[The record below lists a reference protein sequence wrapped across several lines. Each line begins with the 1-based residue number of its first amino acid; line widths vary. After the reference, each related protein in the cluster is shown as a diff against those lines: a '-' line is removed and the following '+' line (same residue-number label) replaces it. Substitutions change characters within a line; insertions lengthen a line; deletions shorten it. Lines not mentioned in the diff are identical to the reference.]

1 MLDKAQKEYRAGKV
15 DLPPQEAQ
23 RLIAIKANELD
34 NTATAASAG
43 NWVPTLWSNDLWRR
57 VRVDNDIAR
66 QFRMIE
72 MPSKSYEL
80 PVESTDPT
88 IYLVPETTNEDQLLL
103 DGALSPIPDSVL
115 VAAKATLTAAKLGGR
130 VGFSAEIVEDS
141 IIQFIPQ
148 LREQMLRSMQNAI
161 DYVLVNG
168 DTATGANT
176 NINDIDD
183 TPAATDKFLI
193 FNGLRKLPLVTNT
206 ALSFNA
212 GGGDVTLQLIR
223 QARFAMRS
231 ATNVYANRPS
241 DLAIF
246 VDIPTYG
253 RMLNIDELLVYM
265 NNGRGSTV
273 NDGVVPMID
282 GIPVF
287 ASAEISLA
295 NTAGKVA
302 TVTTANNTT
311 GTLVIAARPGWYV
324 GYRRQVNSTVDF
336 LSYYDSYQMT
346 ATARLAFVNKDTV
359 AAAVIYN
366 IGVS

>member
-1 MLDKAQKEYRAGKV
+1 
-15 DLPPQEAQ
+15 
-23 RLIAIKANELD
+23 
-34 NTATAASAG
+34 
-43 NWVPTLWSNDLWRR
+43 
-57 VRVDNDIAR
+57 
-66 QFRMIE
+66 
-72 MPSKSYEL
+72 
-80 PVESTDPT
+80 
-88 IYLVPETTNEDQLLL
+88 
-103 DGALSPIPDSVL
+103 
-115 VAAKATLTAAKLGGR
+115 
-130 VGFSAEIVEDS
+130 
-141 IIQFIPQ
+141 
-148 LREQMLRSMQNAI
+148 
-161 DYVLVNG
+161 
-168 DTATGANT
+168 
-176 NINDIDD
+176 
-183 TPAATDKFLI
+183 
-193 FNGLRKLPLVTNT
+193 
-206 ALSFNA
+206 
-212 GGGDVTLQLIR
+212 
-223 QARFAMRS
+223 MRS

-346 ATARLAFVNKDTV
+346 STARLAFVNKDTV